1 MSAALVGDLI
11 AFSVQI
17 ALVTVAIAVLLK
29 VVRIPARVRYAGLR
43 VALVALLVTPWLLRV
58 PANLPAEPG
67 TASVAAPASLLSPM
81 TGTYARADKTPPAGS
96 DGLTVPW
103 APVLLG
109 ALLIGVVA
117 RGLWLVVGFA
127 RLRRLTRLGTV
138 VDADYAELQQQLGT
152 RATITEVVGV
162 AQPATFGVRRPV
174 VMLPDSLATAP
185 ESLRRAVI
193 THELFHVR
201 RRDWLSVLA
210 EEMVRT
216 VLWFHPAILWL
227 TSHIQLAR
235 EEIVD
240 ELTVR
245 ATGDRRTYMQAL
257 LSFADTPGF
266 TPAPAFAHRRQL
278 FHRILSVSKENV
290 MSRPRIVT
298 SAAALIAVVAGVS
311 WSASA
316 LFPIVI
322 ATRADLPLATPAGVV
337 TAVRGTDAIA
347 PASNAAAG
355 FQQSA
360 ASVTPLQPRQVT
372 PENPIPRRTRGRSPE
387 WPSQV
392 AAGRVAVN
400 TVVTVDRNG
409 EVIGVEN
416 RGCTVSGHA
425 AENRNDTICRS
436 FFQTTESALQQ
447 WQYDRPV
454 QAPLQFAVVVYF
466 IKPGVAPEVVQS
478 EASFVASRSRD
489 AEHVQFEAGVAAIID
504 QYRELERAYRL
515 MAERYSPQHPDM
527 ARLQEELARLN
538 DEMAR
543 VHATRAGAPASDA
556 QERMRRA
563 QEQLQNSRLA
573 QEQAELRAELAR
585 LAERIEALPANQA
598 PAVLGSSGAD
608 GSRQLIAPSGRVPL
622 RITADGPIPAPR
634 ELESPKPA
642 YTPEAMRAR
651 IEGTVVMEVLVD
663 EEGRVPDARVIRSIP
678 LLDQAALNTVKTWR
692 FMPSRVNGNPVPVLV
707 TVEMSFN
714 LRESPR

>member
-152 RATITEVVGV
+152 RATITEVAGV

-174 VMLPDSLATAP
+174 VMLPDTLATAP

-210 EEMVRT
+210 EEIVRT
-216 VLWFHPAILWL
+216 ALWFHPAILWL

-257 LSFADTPGF
+257 LSFADTPGLS
-266 TPAPAFAHRRQL
+266 PAPAFAHRRQL

-290 MSRPRIVT
+290 MSRPRFVT
-298 SAAALIAVVAGVS
+298 SAVVLIALVFAAS

-316 LFPIVI
+316 LFPIVVAARPDV
-322 ATRADLPLATPAGVV
+322 ATLSIPSRLEPGLDRTGPVVASGPRDDSAGR
-337 TAVRGTDAIA
+337 T
-347 PASNAAAG
+347 AAG
-355 FQQSA
+355 ERA
-360 ASVTPLQPRQVT
+360 ARPAAQVNEPRQVT
-372 PENPIPRRTRGRSPE
+372 AENPIPRRTRAVSPI
-387 WPSQV
+387 WPPAF
-392 AAGRVAVN
+392 AAGMFEVAISTRV
-400 TVVTVDRNG
+400 TLD
-409 EVIGVEN
+409 
-416 RGCTVSGHA
+416 
-425 AENRNDTICRS
+425 
-436 FFQTTESALQQ
+436 
-447 WQYDRPV
+447 
-454 QAPLQFAVVVYF
+454 
-466 IKPGVAPEVVQS
+466 
-478 EASFVASRSRD
+478 
-489 AEHVQFEAGVAAIID
+489 
-504 QYRELERAYRL
+504 
-515 MAERYSPQHPDM
+515 
-527 ARLQEELARLN
+527 
-538 DEMAR
+538 
-543 VHATRAGAPASDA
+543 RAGAVTAVERRGCAVSASGSDESVCSTFFDA
-556 QERMRRA
+556 AAVAIRQWRY
-563 QEQLQNSRLA
+563 EQ
-573 QEQAELRAELAR
+573 
-585 LAERIEALPANQA
+585 
-598 PAVLGSSGAD
+598 
-608 GSRQLIAPSGRVPL
+608 
-622 RITADGPIPAPR
+622 
-634 ELESPKPA
+634 
-642 YTPEAMRAR
+642 
-651 IEGTVVMEVLVD
+651 
-663 EEGRVPDARVIRSIP
+663 
-678 LLDQAALNTVKTWR
+678 
-692 FMPSRVNGNPVPVLV
+692 
-707 TVEMSFN
+707 
-714 LRESPR
+714 